1 MKTETILKLNE
12 LNRNFYERNAESF
25 SQTRQSAWSGWAR
38 LLSHIEH
45 LASNRRPLR
54 VLDVACGNLR
64 FERFLA
70 EELGQE
76 LFNFLACDN
85 CDALVTGSFDIP
97 CTFSEIDIVDELADG
112 SSSCIGAKGAYDLV
126 TCFGFFHHVPS
137 AGMRN
142 ALLGK
147 LIDAAT
153 PGGIV
158 AISLWR
164 YLENDALASK
174 AKRIGDLLA
183 DGLAEELGV
192 DTSDLEPGDAFLGW
206 QQDKRTLRYC
216 HSFDEAEIEGLVK
229 LASSA
234 ARCIDSYD
242 ADGKSGKL
250 NSYLL
255 FERI

>member
-12 LNRNFYERNAESF
+12 LNRNFYEQNAESF
-25 SQTRQSAWSGWAR
+25 SQTRQSAWNGWTR

-45 LASNRRPLR
+45 LASNRHPLR

-70 EELGQE
+70 DELGQE
-76 LFNFLACDN
+76 LFDFSACDN

-137 AGMRN
+137 ADMRN
-142 ALLGK
+142 ALLRS
-147 LIDAAT
+147 LIDAAA
-153 PGGIV
+153 PGGLI

-174 AKRIGDLLA
+174 ARRIMNLLA
-183 DGLAEELGV
+183 NGLAEEFGI
-192 DTSDLEPGDAFLGW
+192 DMSDLELGDAFLGW
-206 QQDKRTLRYC
+206 QQDEQTLRYC
-216 HSFDEAEIEGLVK
+216 HSFDEAEIEDLIK
-229 LASSA
+229 FASPL
-234 ARCIDSYD
+234 ARCIDIYD